1 MSSPL
6 QQEQQQQQQQQ
17 EEEEEEEE
25 DTCIISGY
33 ECEYMN
39 REMHIIIFMNTHTE
53 RERERRRADGERVLV
68 LNYDDYCGFYI
79 TLVQR

>member
-1 MSSPL
+1 MTHADFVYTSSSRHA
-6 QQEQQQQQQQQ
+6 EQQQQ

-53 RERERRRADGERVLV
+53 REREKKS
-68 LNYDDYCGFYI
+68 
-79 TLVQR
+79 

>member
-1 MSSPL
+1 
-6 QQEQQQQQQQQ
+6 
-17 EEEEEEEE
+17 
-25 DTCIISGY
+25 
-33 ECEYMN
+33 MN